1 MSADVLLPQAP
12 NPQAVQATGS
22 VQSRTLLALLSMV
35 GRELAIKLLALVG
48 WVVLARLLDL
58 STFGL
63 FAVSSFAVNLF
74 VVVFEVGLGA
84 SFVRDKD
91 VDERELAALFTY
103 QLLWVVLLAAVVAGG
118 WPLVSIILTGL
129 PVEGPVVPALAL
141 SFVIISLRTV
151 PSILTQRRLAYG
163 PLVVSDVLAQ
173 AAYWI
178 AAIAAAFAG
187 SGAWSVVAAC
197 LAFSTVGT
205 VVLFAR
211 VGWMPSLSLDW
222 RRLHSRARF
231 SLSYQGQQAAS
242 LIKYAMLPA
251 LGGMAAGISGIG
263 YVTWAHQIAVV
274 PIQLTQ
280 LVSRVSFP
288 AMSRLQ
294 DSHGALARMTGA
306 ILKWTC
312 RLTFPACALLIGL
325 GPQLTE
331 YVYGAKWLP
340 ALPVFY
346 LFAANTAIN
355 APVGVLL
362 PILYALGRGTGAF
375 RILVGMVVLTWLSGL
390 AFIVLGWGIESAAM
404 GFLVGMI
411 AAFLAVLYEVRD
423 LRDLHP
429 LRSMLLPAI
438 SAVLG
443 ASLLHLFAPPLVHSL
458 PALSAVGAIA
468 GAVMLAVN
476 LWGDYGTAWT
486 TIRSLSGRLLGAA
499 RVDRAESSK
508 DGHIGA
514 P

>member
-1 MSADVLLPQAP
+1 V
-12 NPQAVQATGS
+12 TGS

-35 GRELAIKLLALVG
+35 GRELAIKLLALGG

-91 VDERELAALFTY
+91 VDDRELAALFTY
-103 QLLWVVLLAAVVAGG
+103 QLVWVVVLAAVVAAG
-118 WPLVSIILTGL
+118 WPLVSGVLTGL
-129 PVEGPVVPALAL
+129 PAAGPVVPALAL

-151 PSILTQRRLAYG
+151 PSILTQRKLAYG
-163 PLVVSDVLAQ
+163 PLVISDVLAQ

-187 SGAWSVVAAC
+187 SGAWSVVAAA
-197 LAFSTVGT
+197 LAFSIVGT
-205 VVLFAR
+205 LTLYVR
-211 VGWMPSLSLDW
+211 VGWRPSLSLDW
-222 RRLHSRARF
+222 RRLHGRARF
-231 SLSYQGQQAAS
+231 SLSYQGQQGAS
-242 LIKYAMLPA
+242 LLKYAMLPA
-251 LGGMAAGISGIG
+251 LGGMAAGTSGIG

-294 DSHGALARMTGA
+294 DSREALAGMTEA

-346 LFAANTAIN
+346 LFAANTAVN

-362 PILYALGRGTGAF
+362 PILYALGRGAHAF
-375 RILVGMVVLTWLSGL
+375 RILVGMVALTWLFGL
-390 AFIVLGWGIESAAM
+390 AFIAVGWGIQSAAI

-411 AAFLAVLYEVRD
+411 AAFVAVLYEVRD
-423 LRDLHP
+423 LKGLHP
-429 LRSMLLPAI
+429 LRSMLVPAI
-438 SAVLG
+438 SGLAG
-443 ASLLHLFAPPLVHSL
+443 ATLLQLLAPSLVHGL
-458 PALSAVGAIA
+458 PALVAVGAAA
-468 GAVMLAVN
+468 GVILLGAN
-476 LWGDYGTAWT
+476 LWGDYGAVWAMV
-486 TIRSLSGRLLGAA
+486 RSGPGRLLGVA
-499 RVDRAESSK
+499 RVNVPG
-508 DGHIGA
+508 DGEDVRIGK

>member
-1 MSADVLLPQAP
+1 MLLPQAP
-12 NPQAVQATGS
+12 TPQAGQATGS

-35 GRELAIKLLALVG
+35 GRELAIKLLAFAG
-48 WVVLARLLDL
+48 WIVLARLLDL

-91 VDERELAALFTY
+91 VDQRELAALFTY

-118 WPLVSIILTGL
+118 WSLLSDVLPGL
-129 PVEGPVVPALAL
+129 PEAGPVVPALAL
-141 SFVIISLRTV
+141 SFVVISLRTV

-163 PLVVSDVLAQ
+163 PLVISDVLAQ

-178 AAIAAAFAG
+178 AAIVAAFAG
-187 SGAWSVVAAC
+187 SGVWSVVAAC
-197 LAFSTVGT
+197 VAFSTVGT
-205 VVLFAR
+205 LVLFAR
-211 VGWMPSLSLDW
+211 VRWMPSWSLDW

-251 LGGMAAGISGIG
+251 LGGMAAGSSGIG

-294 DSHGALARMTGA
+294 DNHEALARMTGA

-331 YVYGAKWLP
+331 YVYGTKWLP

-346 LFAANTAIN
+346 LFSANTAIN

-362 PILYALGRGTGAF
+362 PILYALGRGAQAF
-375 RILVGMVVLTWLSGL
+375 RILAGMVVLTWLFGL
-390 AFIVLGWGIESAAM
+390 AFIALGWGIESAAM
-404 GFLVGMI
+404 GFLAGMI

-423 LRDLHP
+423 FKELRP
-429 LRSMLLPAI
+429 LRSILMPATSALMGAILLQ
-438 SAVLG
+438 
-443 ASLLHLFAPPLVHSL
+443 LFAPSFVHGL
-458 PALSAVGAIA
+458 PALVAVGAVA
-468 GAVMLAVN
+468 GAVLLGVN
-476 LWGDYGTAWT
+476 LWGDYRAAWT
-486 TIRSLSGRLLGAA
+486 TVRSRSGSLLGAD
-499 RVDRAESSK
+499 RVDVAEDGK
-508 DGHIGA
+508 DVRIGTS
-514 P
+514 

>member
-1 MSADVLLPQAP
+1 MLVPEIPTPQAG
-12 NPQAVQATGS
+12 QATGS

-35 GRELAIKLLALVG
+35 GRELAIKLLAFAG

-74 VVVFEVGLGA
+74 VLVFEVGLGA

-91 VDERELAALFTY
+91 VDQHELAALFTY
-103 QLLWVVLLAAVVAGG
+103 QLLWVVLLAALVAGG
-118 WPLVSIILTGL
+118 WPLLSAVLPGL
-129 PVEGPVVPALAL
+129 PDGGLVVPALAL

-163 PLVVSDVLAQ
+163 PLVISDVLAQ
-173 AAYWI
+173 ASYWI

-187 SGAWSVVAAC
+187 LGVWSVVAAC

-205 VVLFAR
+205 FVLFTR

-222 RRLHSRARF
+222 RGLHSRARF

-242 LIKYAMLPA
+242 VIKYAMLPA
-251 LGGMAAGISGIG
+251 LGGMAGGISGIG

-294 DSHGALARMTGA
+294 DNHGALALMAGA

-331 YVYGAKWLP
+331 YIYGAKWLP

-362 PILYALGRGTGAF
+362 PMLYALERGAQAF

-390 AFIVLGWGIESAAM
+390 AFIALGWGIQSVAM

-423 LRDLHP
+423 FKYLHP
-429 LRSMLLPAI
+429 LRAMLLPAI
-438 SAVLG
+438 SALVG
-443 ASLLHLFAPPLVHSL
+443 AILLQLFASSFVHGL
-458 PALSAVGAIA
+458 PALVAVGAAA
-468 GAVMLAVN
+468 GAVMLGVN
-476 LWGDYGTAWT
+476 LWGDYGAAWT
-486 TIRSLSGRLLGAA
+486 LVRSRSGRLLGAS
-499 RVDRAESSK
+499 RVDVAEDGK
-508 DGHIGA
+508 DVRIGT

>member
-1 MSADVLLPQAP
+1 
-12 NPQAVQATGS
+12 
-22 VQSRTLLALLSMV
+22 MV
-35 GRELAIKLLALVG
+35 GRELAIKLLAFAG
-48 WVVLARLLDL
+48 WIVLARLLDL

-63 FAVSSFAVNLF
+63 FAISSFAVNLF

-91 VDERELAALFTY
+91 VDQRELAALFTY
-103 QLLWVVLLAAVVAGG
+103 QLVWVVLLAAVVAGG
-118 WPLVSIILTGL
+118 WPLLSAVLPGL
-129 PVEGPVVPALAL
+129 PASGLVVPALAL
-141 SFVIISLRTV
+141 SFVVISLRTV

-187 SGAWSVVAAC
+187 SGVWSVVAAC

-205 VVLFAR
+205 LVLFAR
-211 VGWMPSLSLDW
+211 VGWVPSLSLDW

-242 LIKYAMLPA
+242 LVKYAMLPA
-251 LGGMAAGISGIG
+251 LGGMAGGISGIG

-294 DSHGALARMTGA
+294 DNHEALARMAGA

-340 ALPVFY
+340 ALPAFY

-362 PILYALGRGTGAF
+362 PILYALGRGAHAF
-375 RILVGMVVLTWLSGL
+375 RILVGMVVLTWLFGL
-390 AFIVLGWGIESAAM
+390 AFIAAGWGIQSAAM
-404 GFLVGMI
+404 GFLAGMI

-423 LRDLHP
+423 FKELHP

-438 SAVLG
+438 SSVIG
-443 ASLLHLFAPPLVHSL
+443 AILLQFFAPPFVHGL
-458 PALSAVGAIA
+458 PALVVVGAVA
-468 GAVMLAVN
+468 GAVMLGVN
-476 LWGDYGTAWT
+476 LWGDYGTVWT
-486 TIRSLSGRLLGAA
+486 LVRSRSGRLLGAT
-499 RVDRAESSK
+499 RVDVADDGK
-508 DGHIGA
+508 DVRIGT